1 MANAYGSTRA
11 VDAAELTDPATGT
24 TRKVRGDYSVSYP
37 WAQAGSKEF
46 TGEEWGQ
53 SKYYNLSIDTTH
65 LSYQQAADLILY
77 YKKLAEEAQK

>member
-1 MANAYGSTRA
+1 MKLAGIDLRQIDDIPRLYIFWPEKRSTFR
-11 VDAAELTDPATGT
+11 
-24 TRKVRGDYSVSYP
+24 
-37 WAQAGSKEF
+37 KEF

>member
-1 MANAYGSTRA
+1 MARDHINSRLKAK
-11 VDAAELTDPATGT
+11 
-24 TRKVRGDYSVSYP
+24 RKIEEIDEKRSIFR
-37 WAQAGSKEF
+37 KEF